1 MMNQYQL
8 YRERFSEWDPQLQD
22 ILFVFKDQVDK
33 TFKPGEVILQEFLTF
48 AFRCFTLNQCT
59 RCTFLWFV
67 SFKDGEVFQTGKSF
81 VYFILKGE
89 VEIWKA
95 RHIANVFV
103 SPSCSDHADQEGNFI
118 MLLQQGETCHP
129 K

>member
-1 MMNQYQL
+1 MQL
-8 YRERFSEWDPQLQD
+8 LKLLYHDPIYCERVSEWDPQLQD

-59 RCTFLWFV
+59 QCTFLCFV

-95 RHIANVFV
+95 RHIAELFV
-103 SPSCSDHADQEGNFI
+103 QVYLNFHAMQ
-118 MLLQQGETCHP
+118 
-129 K
+129 